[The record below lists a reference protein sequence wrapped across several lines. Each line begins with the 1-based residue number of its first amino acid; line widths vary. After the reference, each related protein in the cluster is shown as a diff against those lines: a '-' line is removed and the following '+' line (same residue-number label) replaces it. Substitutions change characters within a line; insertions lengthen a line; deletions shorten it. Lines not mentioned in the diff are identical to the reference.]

1 MRALDPDG
9 VTVVTAGT
17 IGFAIGIAVCWWS
30 YPQLLALGKG
40 WYLGVAITG
49 TVIGVL
55 GLAFSLFRVARRR
68 KRRAGDAPEDQDT
81 LPEAPPR
88 RALEEQS
95 EDATPSV

>member
-17 IGFAIGIAVCWWS
+17 IGFAIGVAVCWWS

-55 GLAFSLFRVARRR
+55 GLAFSLLRVARRR
-68 KRRAGDAPEDQDT
+68 RRGAGDTPADPDA
-81 LPEAPPR
+81 LPETPPR
-88 RALEEQS
+88 RALEEHS